1 MPRMP
6 RGRWYLNER
15 DSTERPP
22 AASALAMV
30 SPANA
35 VCRSPSKLK
44 DRFLERSIRSP
55 RPGSRSTIGS
65 ALRLGG
71 AVLVDRHR
79 LQHLVADRIAAGD
92 EPEIGR
98 GVQPPF
104 VDDAGRIFLQ
114 EEIGRPL

>member
-44 DRFLERSIRSP
+44 DRLLERSMRSP
-55 RPGSRSTIGS
+55 RPESRSTIGS
-65 ALRLGG
+65 APCLGG

-79 LQHLVADRIAAGD
+79 LQDLVGHGISPGD

-98 GVQPPF
+98 
-104 VDDAGRIFLQ
+104 R
-114 EEIGRPL
+114 